1 MDAALHL
8 VADGGYAAASIG
20 AIEQQA
26 GMAPRS
32 GALYKHFKSKD
43 DVLRAAIDREL
54 AAVDEL
60 GGVMEMLP
68 LGDLRA
74 EVTLL
79 ARWNLRSLQ
88 RRAVLAALVRRE
100 AVRLPPDLLD
110 ELRDRLV
117 VAPYEQVIAWLRA
130 RFDAKGIEPPDL
142 YPIALVLIESI
153 SSYRFMTETFGRA
166 PDDLDDERFIA
177 GWVQVAMAVAAQH
190 GID

>member
-20 AIEQQA
+20 AIEQRA
-26 GMAPRS
+26 GLAPRS
-32 GALYKHFKSKD
+32 GALYKHFKSND

-60 GGVMEMLP
+60 GGVMEMMP

-79 ARWNLRSLQ
+79 AGWNLASLQ

-110 ELRDRLV
+110 QLRDRLV
-117 VAPYEQVIAWLRA
+117 VVPYEQVIAWLRA
-130 RFDAKGIEPPDL
+130 RFDAKGIEPPAL
-142 YPIALVLIESI
+142 YPIVLVLVESI